1 MARPKLAT
9 IDIARSMY
17 WFDLTFSLLKTI
29 RNIDTIEGFSNFFHQ
44 DLELDGDSNIFW
56 KIKQGR
62 TTLGEKWV
70 ERIEKKEGI
79 TLRFYDNFF
88 WQILKKNPQHEG
100 ETLQIL
106 STVPQSIKQYLFEYN
121 DDEGREQ
128 IKELKADDLISI
140 KNLHTF
146 DSLGVLFLLHIYAR
160 QIYSLDLINDTAE
173 LIYQSL
179 EEVSQQKGLERVHI
193 LLFDLLETR
202 VFIVELQGYNRPRY
216 IKFPWRSLRDNTWS
230 NKNRIDSYNNEKKL
244 EKDKVLDTKLVKPNT
259 ELEELN
265 RQLQEEARKLK

>member
-88 WQILKKNPQHEG
+88 WQILKKIPQHEG

-106 STVPQSIKQYLFEYN
+106 ST
-121 DDEGREQ
+121 
-128 IKELKADDLISI
+128 
-140 KNLHTF
+140 
-146 DSLGVLFLLHIYAR
+146 
-160 QIYSLDLINDTAE
+160 
-173 LIYQSL
+173 
-179 EEVSQQKGLERVHI
+179 
-193 LLFDLLETR
+193 
-202 VFIVELQGYNRPRY
+202 
-216 IKFPWRSLRDNTWS
+216 
-230 NKNRIDSYNNEKKL
+230 
-244 EKDKVLDTKLVKPNT
+244 
-259 ELEELN
+259 
-265 RQLQEEARKLK
+265 